1 MTDKQIDLSPME
13 AQRMT
18 RNIQTLQ
25 KRLRDMHAMRDDI
38 NTALSRVTED
48 NLSLA
53 LTQKKNLKALSR
65 EYDKLSQDVKCLD
78 PFDAAQILEEEYNY
92 ILTIGNV
99 LETTREL
106 KKTAGLKDTDRD
118 AILGGLIQF
127 YHGLRQELS
136 TAQTTKENQP
146 LNVTAK

>member
-1 MTDKQIDLSPME
+1 MTDKQIDLSPAE

-18 RNIQTLQ
+18 RSIQALQ

-38 NTALSRVTED
+38 NKALSRVTED
-48 NLSLA
+48 NLSMA

-106 KKTAGLKDTDRD
+106 KKTTGFKDTDRD

-127 YHGLRQELS
+127 YHGLRQEL
-136 TAQTTKENQP
+136 TDAKTFKENQP

>member
-1 MTDKQIDLSPME
+1 MTDKQIDLSPAD

-18 RNIQTLQ
+18 RSIHSLQ
-25 KRLRDMHAMRDDI
+25 KRLRDMHAMRDAI
-38 NTALSRVTED
+38 NKALSRVTED

-78 PFDAAQILEEEYNY
+78 PLDAAQILEEEYNY

-106 KKTAGLKDTDRD
+106 KKTTGLKDTDRD

-127 YHGLRQELS
+127 YHGLRQEL
-136 TAQTTKENQP
+136 TNAKTVKENQP

>member
-1 MTDKQIDLSPME
+1 MTDKQIDLSPAD

-18 RNIQTLQ
+18 RSIQALQ

-38 NTALSRVTED
+38 NKALARVTED
-48 NLSLA
+48 NLSLS

-106 KKTAGLKDTDRD
+106 KKTANLKNTDRD
-118 AILGGLIQF
+118 AILSGLIQF
-127 YHGLRQELS
+127 YDGLRQEL
-136 TAQTTKENQP
+136 TAAQTANKKQP